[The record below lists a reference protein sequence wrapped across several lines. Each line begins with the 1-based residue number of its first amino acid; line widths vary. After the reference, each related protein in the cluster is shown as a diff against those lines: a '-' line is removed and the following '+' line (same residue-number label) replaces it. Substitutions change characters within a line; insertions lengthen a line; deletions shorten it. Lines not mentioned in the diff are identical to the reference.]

1 MFVYDVGNLQSF
13 KNIDKIL
20 KEVNEFETMN
30 TNRTRKTMNTVK
42 ILVGNKCDTKK
53 LVDDNEVKAFVDK
66 NGLKFI
72 ENSSKDLKNI
82 EKLFELACSSVDL
95 FELSCSSFDLFG

>member
-1 MFVYDVGNLQSF
+1 VYDTFFKVNEIFKYPSAIVFVYDVGNLQSF

-20 KEVNEFETMN
+20 KEVNGF
-30 TNRTRKTMNTVK
+30 KTMNTVK

-53 LVDDNEVKAFVDK
+53 LVADNQVKAFVDK

-72 ENSSKDLKNI
+72 ETSSKDSKNI
-82 EKLFELACSSVDL
+82 EKLFKLAYSSVDL
-95 FELSCSSFDLFG
+95 FG